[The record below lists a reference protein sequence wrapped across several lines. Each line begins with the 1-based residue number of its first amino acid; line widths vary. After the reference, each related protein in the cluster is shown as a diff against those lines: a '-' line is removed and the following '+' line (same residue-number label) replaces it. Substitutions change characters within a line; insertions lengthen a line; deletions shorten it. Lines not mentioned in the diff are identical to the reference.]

1 MKVESS
7 MADLNASSVET
18 VKGDN
23 QDAGWGE
30 LFGKRYHKGMDGGLG
45 LMVVGFVADIACMS
59 VL

>member
-1 MKVESS
+1 
-7 MADLNASSVET
+7 MADLKASSVEK

-30 LFGKRYHKGMDGGLG
+30 LFGKRYRKGTDGGLG
-45 LMVVGFVADIACMS
+45 LMVVGFVADVACMS

>member
-1 MKVESS
+1 
-7 MADLNASSVET
+7 MADLKASSVET

-30 LFGKRYHKGMDGGLG
+30 LFGKRYRKGTDGGLG
-45 LMVVGFVADIACMS
+45 SMGLTVVGFMADVACMS